1 MKKISLICGMLLAL
15 ANSVYAYDNDYTH
28 KISTETATKICGEK
42 FSTTYFDEQYEKLA
56 LLKRCE
62 LSLKTVPLPIWN
74 LDKYE
79 EAGVNLPYTE
89 LGINKLEDIKS
100 FLSVDK
106 IGKHKVI
113 TVSHLY
119 KQNKKLYALNTSLLS
134 EADKLYVLT
143 TYEVDDKVFAPK
155 DNDEHKE
162 EPAVIKRMREKEEA
176 KIVNVTPAEIDV
188 EVRDKIWQEHTKYV
202 KKFTASKFKEV
213 ASKEDKK

>member
-1 MKKISLICGMLLAL
+1 MLLSL

-42 FSTTYFDEQYEKLA
+42 FSTTYFNEQYEKLA

-62 LSLKTVPLPIWN
+62 LSLKTVPLAIWN

-79 EAGVNLPYTE
+79 DAGVNLPYSE

-143 TYEVDDKVFAPK
+143 TYEVDDKVLASK
-155 DNDEHKE
+155 DDDKQE
-162 EPAVIKRMREKEEA
+162 EVPAIIKRMQEEEEA
-176 KIVNVTPAEIDV
+176 KIVNVTPAELDS
-188 EVRDKIWQEHTKYV
+188 EVRDKLWQEHTKYV
-202 KKFTASKFKEV
+202 KKFRASKFKETV
-213 ASKEDKK
+213 PKNKE

>member
-15 ANSVYAYDNDYTH
+15 ASNVYAYDNDYTH

-42 FSTTYFDEQYEKLA
+42 FSTTYFNEQYEKLV

-62 LSLKTVPLPIWN
+62 LSLKTVPLAIWN

-79 EAGVNLPYTE
+79 DAGVNLPYSE

-143 TYEVDDKVFAPK
+143 TYEADDKVLASK
-155 DNDEHKE
+155 DDDKQE
-162 EPAVIKRMREKEEA
+162 EVPAIIKRMQEEEEA
-176 KIVNVTPAEIDV
+176 KIVNVTPAELDS
-188 EVRDKIWQEHTKYV
+188 EVRDKLWQEHTKYV
-202 KKFTASKFKEV
+202 KKFRASKFKETV
-213 ASKEDKK
+213 PKNKE

>member
-1 MKKISLICGMLLAL
+1 MKKISFICGILLAL

-62 LSLKTVPLPIWN
+62 LSLKTVPLAIWN

-79 EAGVNLPYTE
+79 EAGVNLPYSE

-134 EADKLYVLT
+134 EADKLYTLT

-155 DNDEHKE
+155 DDDKQE
-162 EPAVIKRMREKEEA
+162 EVPAIIKRMQEKEEA